1 MKLKA
6 KAVYFIGAGPGDP
19 ELLTIKGRRLL
30 DEADVIVYAGSL
42 VNPALF
48 NLKGEAGAGSKRGG
62 TKRKSKKVKIYDS
75 AGMTLEETTRI
86 LYDTARAGLMA
97 VRLHSGDISFYS
109 AITEQISALEKE
121 GIKCV
126 VVPGVS
132 SLGAGAAAL
141 GQELTIPE
149 ISQTVIV
156 TRMAGRTPV
165 SDSESIASL
174 AAHKSTMVIFLSAA
188 MIGRLAAELIKG
200 GYPPETPAAIVERAS
215 WPEERVIAGSLR
227 DIAGKAGEA
236 GIRKTALIYVGA
248 AIGAAGQQRSKLYD
262 KDFSH
267 GFRGKNGKK
276 QR

>member
-1 MKLKA
+1 MRQ
-6 KAVYFIGAGPGDP
+6 VYFIGAGPGDP

-42 VNPALF
+42 VNPAL
-48 NLKGEAGAGSKRGG
+48 LPADEAEGKKRL
-62 TKRKSKKVKIYDS
+62 YDS
-75 AGMTLEETTRI
+75 AGMTLEETSRI
-86 LYDTARAGLMA
+86 LGEAASAGLLA

-109 AITEQISALEKE
+109 AITEQIAMLEKE
-121 GIKCV
+121 GISCV

-141 GQELTIPE
+141 GTELTIPE

-165 SDSESIASL
+165 PASESIAGL

-188 MIGRLAAELIKG
+188 MIDGLVKELIKG

-215 WPEERVIAGSLR
+215 WPGERVITGSLGE
-227 DIAGKAGEA
+227 IASRAKEA
-236 GIRKTALIYVGA
+236 GIQKTALIFVG
-248 AIGAAGQQRSKLYD
+248 GALSHGARLRRSKLYD
-262 KDFSH
+262 GDFSH
-267 GFRGKNGKK
+267 GFREQKRKE
-276 QR
+276 